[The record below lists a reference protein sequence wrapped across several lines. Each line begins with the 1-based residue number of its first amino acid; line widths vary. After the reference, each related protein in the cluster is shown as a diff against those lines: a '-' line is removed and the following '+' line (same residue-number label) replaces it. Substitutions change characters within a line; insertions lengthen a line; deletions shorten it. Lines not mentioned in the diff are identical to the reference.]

1 MIPFLFSEP
10 NIVFLAALLLM
21 VLIAA
26 AEALSLLSGFG
37 LSQVIEGWLPD
48 PDILGGGG
56 ADLPHAGALDAPT
69 ALDGAGH
76 GASVFTKLLA
86 WIRIGRVPLL
96 MLIVVF
102 LCVFGVIGV
111 SIQLLCLTVSGF
123 CLPTLVAVPLTF
135 AVALPISR
143 ACGGGLARILP
154 ADESSAITDDSF
166 IGRRAT
172 VILGTAR
179 IGSAAQAKLRD
190 EHGQHHYVMVEP
202 DEGQPDFSSGER
214 VILVKKTGAIFTCI
228 EDRTE

>member
-1 MIPFLFSEP
+1 MISFLFSEP
-10 NIVFLAALLLM
+10 NIFFLAALLLM

-37 LSQVIEGWLPD
+37 LSQVIESWLPD

-56 ADLPHAGALDAPT
+56 DMPHAGALDTPT
-69 ALDGAGH
+69 VLDSAGN

-102 LCVFGVIGV
+102 LCVFGVTGV
-111 SIQLLCLTVSGF
+111 SIQLLCQTASGV
-123 CLPTLVAVPLTF
+123 CLPALVAVPLTL
-135 AVALPISR
+135 VPALPLTR
-143 ACGGGLARILP
+143 ACGSGLARILP
-154 ADESSAITDDSF
+154 SDESSAITDHSF

-202 DEGQPDFSSGER
+202 DEGQPDFSSGEQI
-214 VILVKKTGAIFTCI
+214 ILVKKTGAIFTCI

>member
-10 NIVFLAALLLM
+10 NIVFLAAILLM
-21 VLIAA
+21 VLIAT

-37 LSQVIEGWLPD
+37 LSQVIESWIPD

-56 ADLPHAGALDAPT
+56 DIPHAGALDAPT

-76 GASVFTKLLA
+76 GASIFTKLLA
-86 WIRIGRVPLL
+86 WIRVGRVPLL

-102 LCVFGVIGV
+102 LCVFGVTGV
-111 SIQLLCLTVSGF
+111 TLQLICRTVSGF
-123 CLPTLVAVPLTF
+123 CLPALVAVPLTL
-135 AVALPISR
+135 AVALPLSR

-154 ADESSAITDDSF
+154 ADESSAITDESF

-179 IGSAAQAKLRD
+179 MGSAAQAKLRD

>member
-10 NIVFLAALLLM
+10 NIVFLAALILM
-21 VLIAA
+21 VLITT

-37 LSQVIEGWLPD
+37 LSQVIENWIPD

-56 ADLPHAGALDAPT
+56 DIPHAGALDAPT

-76 GASVFTKLLA
+76 GASIFTKLLA

-102 LCVFGVIGV
+102 LCVFGVTGV
-111 SIQLLCLTVSGF
+111 TLQLLCWTVSGF
-123 CLPTLVAVPLTF
+123 CLPALVAVPLTL
-135 AVALPISR
+135 AVALPLSR

-154 ADESSAITDDSF
+154 TDKSSAITDESF
-166 IGRRAT
+166 VGRRAT

-202 DEGQPDFSSGER
+202 DEGQPDFSLGER